1 MLPPGINFIK
11 ASNVF
16 FALLHDYAPRRY
28 EYYKTILPWFQKQFL
43 VNYSA
48 TELPEH
54 LKSGGIPPFSG
65 CVHDTNTAC
74 LSAMQLLLL
83 FLEFLVRLRTVFSL
97 FRIRK
102 DISAGY

>member
-1 MLPPGINFIK
+1 MRPKVCFVLTGDVAENWKTMLTEI
-11 ASNVF
+11 
-16 FALLHDYAPRRY
+16 
-28 EYYKTILPWFQKQFL
+28 Q

-65 CVHDTNTAC
+65 CVHNTNTAC

-83 FLEFLVRLRTVFSL
+83 FLEFLVRLRTVPSV

>member
-1 MLPPGINFIK
+1 MQGLALGVKFIY
-11 ASNVF
+11 ASE
-16 FALLHDYAPRRY
+16 LLGN
-28 EYYKTILPWFQKQFL
+28 L
-43 VNYSA
+43 VTRASETWRDTA
-48 TELPEH
+48 F
-54 LKSGGIPPFSG
+54 FSG

-83 FLEFLVRLRTVFSL
+83 FLEFLVRLRTVPSV